1 MVRYMYIGL
10 ANFMN
15 QIYVLLKRRSIY
27 LKIEKDSKY
36 CLETFNSKPKKY
48 IWTQYVNYIINLLSL
63 LFFTVYLH

>member
-36 CLETFNSKPKKY
+36 CLETFNSEPKKY